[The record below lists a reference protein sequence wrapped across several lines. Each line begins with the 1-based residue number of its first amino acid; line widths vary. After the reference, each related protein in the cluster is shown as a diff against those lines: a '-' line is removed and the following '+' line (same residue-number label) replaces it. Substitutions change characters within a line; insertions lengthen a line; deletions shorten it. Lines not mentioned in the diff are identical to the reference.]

1 MKLKVNLSVI
11 YIMFAML
18 AFFEPPSLQ
27 FVSWG
32 DTVSSALWVI
42 RVLLSFFYISKVFLS
57 YKLEKVDI
65 LVMLFLISQIL
76 SAQQTD
82 TFYIGY
88 LSGQLTAL
96 GLYAFLKYNLLTQ
109 PKVVI
114 TGIFSLFLTFILY
127 QAFTQ
132 LRFPTGF
139 DILHPYGDAREYFLG
154 RKNAL
159 TPYLVFTMGCF
170 YLLTNKMSRRLSYSE
185 ILFLILA
192 GLISLLSNSSTTI
205 LCFAFFVF
213 FRFWCLKDVVSNA
226 YLKITLI
233 SYAVF
238 SFLILSAQSPIFRI
252 ITSLFGKDVT
262 FSGRLSIWQ
271 QAIMLFQSNPLFGNG
286 LALNFSPWTNGIIV
300 NTAHNFLL
308 DLLARF
314 GIITG
319 SIFVVIL
326 ISFVLGKNRIKS
338 KTLFAMLVCYL
349 YYILMEISSTSF
361 YLALIACVYYLGI
374 KESRVKNEKN
384 F

>member
-1 MKLKVNLSVI
+1 
-11 YIMFAML
+11 MFAML
-18 AFFEPPSLQ
+18 AFFAPPSLQ
-27 FVSWG
+27 FVSLG
-32 DTVSSALWVI
+32 NVIDELLWVI
-42 RVLLSFFYISKVFLS
+42 RVIISFFYIFKVFIN
-57 YKLEKVDI
+57 YRIEKIDI
-65 LVMLFLISQIL
+65 LVILFLSSQIL
-76 SAQQTD
+76 SAQQTG
-82 TFYIGY
+82 TLYIGY

-109 PKVVI
+109 SEVVI
-114 TGIFSLFLTFILY
+114 KGSFSLFVIFILF
-127 QAFTQ
+127 QIFTQ
-132 LRFPTGF
+132 LRFPTGL
-139 DILHPYGDAREYFLG
+139 DILHPYGDNREYFLG
-154 RKNAL
+154 RKNAM
-159 TPYLVFTMGCF
+159 TPYLVFALGYF
-170 YLLTNKMSRRLSYSE
+170 YLITNKMSRKITYSE
-185 ILFLILA
+185 ILFLFLG
-192 GLISLLSNSSTTI
+192 GLISMLSNSSTTI
-205 LCFAFFVF
+205 LCFALFVF
-213 FRFWCLKDVVSNA
+213 FRFWGLKDVVSNA

-300 NTAHNFLL
+300 NTAHNYLL

>member
-1 MKLKVNLSVI
+1 MKIRVNINVI

-32 DTVSSALWVI
+32 NTVSNALWGL
-42 RVLLSFFYISKVFLS
+42 RVLLSIFYILKVFFK
-57 YKLEKVDI
+57 YKIEKIDI
-65 LVMLFLISQIL
+65 FVIVFLASQLL

-88 LSGQLTAL
+88 LSGQITAL
-96 GLYAFLKYNLLTQ
+96 GLYAFLKYNLMTQ
-109 PKVVI
+109 PEVAIK
-114 TGIFSLFLTFILY
+114 GIFSLFFIFLLC
-127 QAFTQ
+127 QIFTQ

-139 DILHPYGDAREYFLG
+139 DILHPYGDNREYFLG

-205 LCFAFFVF
+205 LCFALFVF
-213 FRFWCLKDVVSNA
+213 FRFWGLKDVVSNA

-238 SFLILSAQSPIFRI
+238 SFLILSAQSSFF
-252 ITSLFGKDVT
+252 TFVTGLFGKDVT

-300 NTAHNFLL
+300 NTAHNYLL

>member
-1 MKLKVNLSVI
+1 MKIKVNLNVI
-11 YIMFAML
+11 YIMFVML

-32 DTVSSALWVI
+32 DTVARALWMI
-42 RVLLSFFYISKVFLS
+42 RVLLSIFYIFKVFFS
-57 YKLEKVDI
+57 YKIEKIDI
-65 LVMLFLISQIL
+65 FVMLFLASQIL

-82 TFYIGY
+82 TLYLGY
-88 LSGQLTAL
+88 LSGQITAL
-96 GLYAFLKYNLLTQ
+96 GLYSFLKYNLLSQ

-114 TGIFSLFLTFILY
+114 TGIFSLFLIFILY
-127 QAFTQ
+127 QIFTQ

-139 DILHPYGDAREYFLG
+139 DILHPYGDSREYFLG

-185 ILFLILA
+185 IIFLIL
-192 GLISLLSNSSTTI
+192 GSFVSLLSNSSTTI
-205 LCFAFFVF
+205 LCFALFVF
-213 FRFWCLKDVVSNA
+213 FRFWGLRDVVSNT

-238 SFLILSAQSPIFRI
+238 SFLILSVQSPFFRVL
-252 ITSLFGKDVT
+252 TGLFGKDIT

-271 QAIMLFQSNPLFGNG
+271 QAIAFFKQNPLFGNG
-286 LALNFSPWTNGIIV
+286 LNLNFTPWTNGVVV
-300 NTAHNFLL
+300 NTAHNYLL

-314 GIITG
+314 GLITG
-319 SIFVVIL
+319 IL
-326 ISFVLGKNRIKS
+326 FILLLVNFVLGKNRIKN

-361 YLALIACVYYLGI
+361 YLALIACIFYVGVQ
-374 KESRVKNEKN
+374 ESRLKNEKN
-384 F
+384 I